1 LKKSKILT
9 IVGARPQIIKAAAI
23 SREIHTFF
31 SDKIQEVILHTGQH
45 YDANMSGIF
54 FSELGIPQPDY
65 NLNVGSGLHGEQTA
79 LMIKGIERV
88 IVEEKP
94 DLVLVYGDTNSTLA
108 GALAASKLHVPVAHV
123 EAGLRS
129 FNKSM
134 PEEINRIVCDHVS
147 TWLFVPTVTGMQNL
161 KNEGFRLQSV
171 DDCFNVQQPFS
182 SILDS
187 RKNELAGATYSI
199 DNPGIFHTGDIM
211 YDNSLYFSELALRA
225 APVSRLLKERIGWA
239 PEDFIL
245 ATIHRDSN
253 TDDPSRVNAIFSA
266 LADIAEGEL
275 IPVIV
280 PLHPRTSKLLHS
292 SLDPAIYERVTR
304 QGRDARESCKKGVIL
319 MEPVSYL
326 EMISLE
332 RAARLIITDSGGVQ
346 KEAFFFKKPSLILR
360 PQTEW
365 VEIVDCGAAIL
376 ADADYHRIIEGC
388 DNLELKAANGEL
400 EFPSF
405 FGDGKA
411 ASSILRILSHSLN
424 L

>member
-1 LKKSKILT
+1 M
-9 IVGARPQIIKAAAI
+9 
-23 SREIHTFF
+23 
-31 SDKIQEVILHTGQH
+31 HTGQH
-45 YDANMSGIF
+45 YDANMSEIF

-79 LMIKGIERV
+79 LMIHGIEKV
-88 IVEEKP
+88 IIEERP

-147 TWLFVPTVTGMQNL
+147 TWMFVPTVTGMQNL
-161 KNEGFRLQSV
+161 KNEGFTLQPV
-171 DDCFNVQQPFS
+171 DDCFYLQQPS
-182 SILDS
+182 LPIMDS
-187 RKNELAGATYSI
+187 RKNGLDETTTGHGGESAGYSI

-211 YDNSLYFSELALRA
+211 YDNSLYFSELALRTT
-225 APVSRLLKERIGWA
+225 PVSRLLKERTGCA

-253 TDDPSRVNAIFSA
+253 TDDPRRVNAIFSA

-280 PLHPRTSKLLHS
+280 PLHPRTSRLLRS
-292 SLDPAIYERVTR
+292 SLDPALYERVTR
-304 QGRDARESCKKGVIL
+304 QGRETQERCDKVII

-376 ADADYHRIIEGC
+376 ADADYHRIIEGYS
-388 DNLELKAANGEL
+388 DLELKVAKQEL
-400 EFPSF
+400 
-405 FGDGKA
+405 
-411 ASSILRILSHSLN
+411 
-424 L
+424 